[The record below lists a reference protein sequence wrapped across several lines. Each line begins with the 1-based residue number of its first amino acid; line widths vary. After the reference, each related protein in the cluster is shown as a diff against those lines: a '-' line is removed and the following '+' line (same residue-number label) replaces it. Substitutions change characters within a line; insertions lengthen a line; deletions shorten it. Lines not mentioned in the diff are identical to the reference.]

1 MKHPTKQRAVLLIV
15 TFVALLLSACQATS
29 EPGPTPGATLVAVGA
44 QGPVGGTLR
53 ALGTI
58 RPVQVLPLSF
68 RTSGPIEAIHV
79 RAGMRVA
86 AGDAL
91 ARLGT
96 ADLELDLA
104 QAVAEVAYLQ
114 AALDKLLDG
123 ASPAVATRAEE
134 EHKAEVAQTELA
146 LASARL
152 QVERAEHTSTASS
165 VTAAQS
171 SLAQLELRIA
181 EARAAAPLPNVALA
195 EVDLARAEHAL
206 AAVQDEYKKALDRP
220 WEPQEIRDGLARAV
234 QRAEWDLQSA
244 RARLTTAHNA
254 ARAHALSVEAL
265 SAQVT
270 TAESQLTQALEA
282 QAAYS
287 VTLALL
293 ETEVAVAERRLADLE
308 RWTNPSLD
316 PPSPRELT
324 QAEVRLRQAELVVE
338 RLESAIE
345 GAVLRAPWDG
355 VVASIES
362 EVGAWAAP
370 GVPVASLIDTSR
382 WYVET
387 RNVSELSIGRVSVGQ
402 PATVQVTALGETI
415 RGRVE
420 IISPVAVVQQ
430 GDTTYTLM
438 VALDVTDWPL
448 RAGMNAQVEIELN

>member
-1 MKHPTKQRAVLLIV
+1 MKHPTSQRAVILAVML
-15 TFVALLLSACQATS
+15 VAVLLSACQATS
-29 EPGPTPGATLVAVGA
+29 EPGPTPGATLVAVSA
-44 QGPVGGTLR
+44 QGPAGGTLR

-58 RPVQVLPLSF
+58 RPAQVLPLSF
-68 RTSGPIEAIHV
+68 RTSGPIEAIRTQV
-79 RAGMRVA
+79 GTSVA
-86 AGDAL
+86 AGDIL
-91 ARLGT
+91 AELNT
-96 ADLELDLA
+96 ADLELELA
-104 QAVAEVAYLQ
+104 QAAEEVAYWQ
-114 AALDKLLDG
+114 AALDMLLDG
-123 ASPAVATRAEE
+123 PSALLIRRARD
-134 EHKAEVAQTELA
+134 EHGAQVAQAELA
-146 LASARL
+146 LAAARL
-152 QVERAEHTSTASS
+152 QLERGEHESTASS
-165 VTAAQS
+165 VTAARS

-181 EARAAAPLPNVALA
+181 EARAAAPLPNVTLA
-195 EVDLARAEHAL
+195 EVDLARAENAL
-206 AAVQDEYKKALDRP
+206 AAAQDEYKKALDRP
-220 WEPQEIRDGLARAV
+220 WEPQEIRDALARAI
-234 QRAEWDLQSA
+234 QRAEWGLRSA
-244 RARLTTAHNA
+244 RAQLTTAQNA
-254 ARAHALSVEAL
+254 ARAHTLSVQGL
-265 SAQVT
+265 SAQRSA
-270 TAESQLTQALEA
+270 AESQLTQALEA

-345 GAVLRAPWDG
+345 SAVLRAPWDG

-387 RNVSELSIGRVSVGQ
+387 RNVSELSIGRVAVGQ
-402 PATVQVTALGETI
+402 PATVQVTALEETV

-420 IISPVAVVQQ
+420 TISPVAVVQQ

-438 VALDVTDWPL
+438 VALDVTDLPL
-448 RAGMNAQVEIELN
+448 HAGMNAQVQIELD